1 MVHWMSQKNTVN
13 LPLFDKKFHHE
24 WLQNE
29 CSIVSYTIENQLFL
43 RLTKLFREMQLQANN
58 FWWILFSSSS
68 SSRVSGNSRMSRLAI
83 CLLLAGDVVGP
94 ANEFSICFKMSIVS
108 SEKEKKGEIKYVF
121 VTVVCF
127 LFSEDNLQLRVLRQV
142 RFTSQLMA

>member
-1 MVHWMSQKNTVN
+1 MTSKWV
-13 LPLFDKKFHHE
+13 FHR
-24 WLQNE
+24 L
-29 CSIVSYTIENQLFL
+29 IVDRKPAFL
-43 RLTKLFREMQLQANN
+43 RLAKLFREMQLQANN
-58 FWWILFSSSS
+58 FWWIVFSSSS

-108 SEKEKKGEIKYVF
+108 SEKGKKGKIKYVF

-127 LFSEDNLQLRVLRQV
+127 FFFFQRTICSCAYCV
-142 RFTSQLMA
+142 RFASPRNWWPRNLMP

>member
-1 MVHWMSQKNTVN
+1 
-13 LPLFDKKFHHE
+13 
-24 WLQNE
+24 
-29 CSIVSYTIENQLFL
+29 
-43 RLTKLFREMQLQANN
+43 
-58 FWWILFSSSS
+58 
-68 SSRVSGNSRMSRLAI
+68 MSRLAI

-94 ANEFSICFKMSIVS
+94 ANKFSICFKMTIVS
-108 SEKEKKGEIKYVF
+108 SEKGKKGEIKYVF

>member
-1 MVHWMSQKNTVN
+1 
-13 LPLFDKKFHHE
+13 
-24 WLQNE
+24 
-29 CSIVSYTIENQLFL
+29 
-43 RLTKLFREMQLQANN
+43 
-58 FWWILFSSSS
+58 
-68 SSRVSGNSRMSRLAI
+68 MSRLAI

-108 SEKEKKGEIKYVF
+108 SEKGKKGEIKYVF
-121 VTVVCF
+121 VTVVCFFF

>member
-1 MVHWMSQKNTVN
+1 
-13 LPLFDKKFHHE
+13 
-24 WLQNE
+24 
-29 CSIVSYTIENQLFL
+29 
-43 RLTKLFREMQLQANN
+43 
-58 FWWILFSSSS
+58 
-68 SSRVSGNSRMSRLAI
+68 MSRLAI